1 MPATELATRSRNN
14 LHTLRAFDTAFAA
27 LSPAA
32 QVKYDLAVAHRWAE
46 RWRWHEGVI
55 NHFTALAPGFRDRF
69 FAIPYGIH
77 WSEVEPGDFITVDL
91 DGRVLE
97 GEGEIELTSLLI
109 HAAMHRELP
118 QAEVVLHTHQPNITA
133 LTCLEDQTLALCS
146 QHATHFIGRVAYL
159 NAYGLA
165 IEESIG
171 GLINQAIGD
180 KDILLMANHG
190 VTVCGPTV
198 SIAFDDLY
206 ALDRACEVQ
215 LLAQATQKKL
225 REIPA
230 GEAAELGAQ
239 ARPKII
245 EEGDQHFR
253 ALRRLLWK
261 EAPHLLTGGYS
272 DQT

>member
-1 MPATELATRSRNN
+1 MPNAEFATRPPGTTTNNMKTFDAAFERLSR
-14 LHTLRAFDTAFAA
+14 
-27 LSPAA
+27 AA
-32 QVKYDLAVAHRWAE
+32 QVKYDLVVAHRFAE

-55 NHFTALAPGFRDRF
+55 NHFTALAPGHRDRF

-77 WSEVEPGDFITVDL
+77 WSEVEPADFLTVDL
-91 DGRVLE
+91 DGQVLE

-159 NAYGLA
+159 NEYGLA
-165 IEESIG
+165 TESSIG
-171 GLINQAIGD
+171 DLINQAIGGN
-180 KDILLMANHG
+180 DILLMANHG
-190 VTVCGPTV
+190 VTICGPTV

-215 LLAQATQKKL
+215 LLAQATQRKL
-225 REIPA
+225 REIPP
-230 GEAAELGAQ
+230 GEAAELGAR

-261 EAPHLLTGGYS
+261 AEPHLLES
-272 DQT
+272 

>member
-1 MPATELATRSRNN
+1 MATPELATRLRSNN
-14 LHTLRAFDTAFAA
+14 SGTLRAFDTAFAA
-27 LSPAA
+27 LSPAE
-32 QVKYDLAVAHRWAE
+32 QVKYDLVVAHRWAE

-55 NHFTALAPGFRDRF
+55 NHFTALVPGYRDRF

-77 WSEVEPGDFITVDL
+77 WSEVEPDDFITVDL
-91 DGRVLE
+91 EGTVLE

-109 HAAMHRELP
+109 HAAMHRDLP

-133 LTCLEDQTLALCS
+133 LTCLEDQTLVLCS
-146 QHATHFIGRVAYL
+146 QHATHFIGRIAYL

-165 IEESIG
+165 TENSIG
-171 GLINQAIGD
+171 SLINAAIRE

-230 GEAAELGAQ
+230 SEADELGAR

-261 EAPHLLTGGYS
+261 AEPHLLHGK
-272 DQT
+272 DQA